1 MSRPL
6 DPKEAFAQQGR
17 RMKFQDE
24 TTAKA
29 AFDLLLSCTAPSSAE
44 ERASLAEAFRLA
56 AFASVNETP

>member
-29 AFDLLLSCTAPSSAE
+29 AFDLLLSCTAPSS
-44 ERASLAEAFRLA
+44 FRLA

>member
-1 MSRPL
+1 
-6 DPKEAFAQQGR
+6 
-17 RMKFQDE
+17 MKFQDE
-24 TTAKA
+24 ATAKA